1 MQTRSPVEVLLK
13 ETLPP
18 FLAHPQALPL
28 SFWCS
33 GGWTTEVASTIDW
46 EFGNTAYV
54 SPKTSTEGARF
65 PTADTAFQSPTGDL
79 LLALD
84 DGIWHAFF
92 PRGRDLRPEVASLR
106 LSGTPIMAQ
115 WATGAHVTRWSDEA
129 GSLLKAGSPK
139 PSWIEQ

>member
-1 MQTRSPVEVLLK
+1 LSVTFGGPEGRSDAVKEAADIVWGQGKHTPIERLRIRDSETPRTYPPKLRPKAPGSLLRI
-13 ETLPP
+13 
-18 FLAHPQALPL
+18 PL
-28 SFWCS
+28 SSRRQAICS
-33 GGWTTEVASTIDW
+33 LD
-46 EFGNTAYV
+46 
-54 SPKTSTEGARF
+54 
-65 PTADTAFQSPTGDL
+65 
-79 LLALD
+79 LD

-115 WATGAHVTRWSDEA
+115 WATGVHVTRWTDEA